1 MMKRYGVGVFGLF
14 VGSLV
19 AGACSSDNAAT
30 PADAGGTDSGSDVY
44 VPPGCNT
51 PDEPSKNTASCLV
64 DAYGIFLKPT
74 GNDVTGTGTKDNPLR
89 TLGAAA
95 AKLKGKAG
103 RIVACAGSY
112 EGAGTEITSAI
123 SIYGGFSCAD
133 WTYATTNE
141 TVFTTDAQKAD
152 VVLTL
157 RSVTGVNVQD
167 ATFRARPGAVG
178 GGSSIAVFVASSQA
192 VKFLRA
198 KLEADVGGDATNGT
212 TQTMTLPDNLAL
224 RGNAADDKGNGSAL
238 DDTGGAEKAMTC
250 PGGKVTAGGK
260 GGDFGLPGANA
271 KPAPPIGGA
280 GGLVSDCSGGTRNG
294 TDGATGQNGAA
305 PLAAGSLTPTGW
317 KAAAGNPGL
326 VGEPGGGG
334 GGGYGGGGGG
344 GSGGAGGCGGGPGT
358 GGSAGG
364 SSIAL
369 ASVDSDV
376 SLADSA
382 VAAKAA
388 KRGGDGGA
396 GQPARDED
404 FGAGGNRSGIA
415 CNGGNGGKGGAGG
428 AGSGGAGGISVGV
441 VYTKRKP
448 TTERTQVTFGTL
460 GAAGGGPGNP
470 GVSGAAQ
477 DFLEVP
483 GS

>member
-1 MMKRYGVGVFGLF
+1 MMKRYGVGVVGMV
-14 VGSLV
+14 VGSFV
-19 AGACSSDNAAT
+19 AGACSSDGT
-30 PADAGGTDSGSDVY
+30 LESPDAGNTDAGSDVY

-74 GNDVTGTGTKDNPLR
+74 GNDATGTGTKDNPLR

-133 WTYATTNE
+133 WTYAATNE
-141 TVFTTDAQKAD
+141 TVFTTDAQKTD

-178 GGSSIAVFVASSQA
+178 GGSSIAVFVASSQG

-212 TQTMTLPDNLAL
+212 TQSVTLPDATALQGNNADPKLA
-224 RGNAADDKGNGSAL
+224 GAGDDV
-238 DDTGGAEKAMTC
+238 GGQEKLVSC
-250 PGGKVTAGGK
+250 PGGKTTAGGK
-260 GGDFGLPGANA
+260 GGDTGFPGANA
-271 KPAPPIGGA
+271 KPAPPVGGT
-280 GGLVSDCSGGTRNG
+280 GGVQADCGGGTRNG
-294 TDGATGQNGAA
+294 TEGGSGQNGSPPSAVGSLAA
-305 PLAAGSLTPTGW
+305 TGWKPAAGS
-317 KAAAGNPGL
+317 AGMM
-326 VGEPGGGG
+326 GEPGGGG
-334 GGGYGGGGGG
+334 GGGYGAAGAG
-344 GSGGAGGCGGGPGT
+344 GSGGAGGCGGGPG
-358 GGSAGG
+358 GGGGAGG
-364 SSIAL
+364 SSISL
-369 ASVDSDV
+369 ASLDSDV
-376 SLADSA
+376 SLADSTLS
-382 VAAKAA
+382 AKTA
-388 KRGGDGGA
+388 KRGGDGAA
-396 GQPARDED
+396 GQVTRDED
-404 FGAGGNRSGIA
+404 WGVGGNRSGAA

-428 AGSGGAGGISVGV
+428 AGSGGAGGVSVGA

-448 TTERTQVTFGTL
+448 TTERTQITFGAPGT
-460 GAAGGGPGNP
+460 AGGGPGNP
-470 GVSGAAQ
+470 GIAGAAQ